1 MVVGV
6 EDADEVAE
14 DVLFFIDP
22 AHLRNFGGSDS
33 LKEEHLLVGDIREFM
48 SNFFLIGASTGVDVA
63 HEEGGG
69 NSAGEISLIAGEA
82 HDLDRGGGTRG
93 IM

>member
-1 MVVGV
+1 
-6 EDADEVAE
+6 
-14 DVLFFIDP
+14 
-22 AHLRNFGGSDS
+22 
-33 LKEEHLLVGDIREFM
+33 M
-48 SNFFLIGASTGVDVA
+48 SNFFLIGAGAGVDVA